1 MMDSKKMTK
10 FLFLNVIGSIL
21 YGVGI
26 HSFTAPQQIAPGG
39 ASGIGILVNY
49 VSGFPIGLFT
59 FLFNIPL
66 LILAY
71 RCVTKKFFYHALFS
85 ITLFSFIT
93 DYVVV
98 LFPVYAGDSLLACIF
113 GGAFMGVGLAL
124 VHMAESTT
132 GGLTILGVILQKRY
146 PQFEVGKLIFLLNFT
161 VVAVSAVVFGNIES
175 ALYGII
181 AIYISSMCMDGIIC
195 GLNNN
200 KFVVIISDHNE
211 EVKAYI
217 SDTTRKGLTILN
229 GVGGYSEN
237 EKQVIFCAIGKNEYA
252 TVKKMIHTVDPN
264 AFVIITDASEVIG
277 NGFKSMI

>member
-1 MMDSKKMTK
+1 MDAKKIIK
-10 FLFLNVIGSIL
+10 FLSLNIIGSVL
-21 YGVGI
+21 YGLGI
-26 HSFTAPQQIAPGG
+26 HAFTAPQHIAPGG

-49 VSGFPIGLFT
+49 VTGFPIGMFT

-66 LILAY
+66 LIIAY
-71 RCVTKKFFYHALFS
+71 KCVTKKFFYNALFS

-98 LFPVYAGDSLLACIF
+98 HFPIYDGDPLLACIF
-113 GGAFMGVGLAL
+113 GGVLMGLGLAV
-124 VHMAESTT
+124 VHMTESTT
-132 GGLTILGVILQKRY
+132 GGLTILGVILQKKY
-146 PQFEVGKLIFLLNFT
+146 PQFEVGKLIFVLNLS
-161 VVAVSAVVFGNIES
+161 VVGASAFVFNNIES
-175 ALYGII
+175 VLYAVI

-211 EVKAYI
+211 QVKAAI
-217 SDTTRKGLTILN
+217 SESTKKGFTIMN
-229 GVGGYSEN
+229 GVGGYSECD
-237 EKQVIFCAIGKNEYA
+237 KQIIFCALGKNEYA
-252 TVKKMIHTVDPN
+252 AIKKMIHTVDPN

>member
-1 MMDSKKMTK
+1 MDAKKIIK

-26 HSFTAPQQIAPGG
+26 HSFTAPQHIAPGG

-71 RCVTKKFFYHALFS
+71 RFVTKKFFYNALFS

-93 DYVVV
+93 DYVVT
-98 LFPVYAGDSLLACIF
+98 LFPVYAGDALLACIF
-113 GGAFMGVGLAL
+113 GGALMGVGLAL
-124 VHMAESTT
+124 VHMTESTT
-132 GGLTILGVILQKRY
+132 GGLTILGVILQKKY
-146 PQFEVGKLIFLLNFT
+146 PQFEVGKLIFVLNLT
-161 VVAVSAVVFGNIES
+161 VVAASAFVFNNIES
-175 ALYGII
+175 VLYAVI
-181 AIYISSMCMDGIIC
+181 AIYISSMCMDSIVC
-195 GLNNN
+195 GLNKN

-217 SDTTRKGLTILN
+217 SDTTHKGFTILN
-229 GVGGYSEN
+229 GVGGYSECD
-237 EKQVIFCAIGKNEYA
+237 KQVIFCAIGKNEYVH
-252 TVKKMIHTVDPN
+252 VKKMIHTVDPN

>member
-1 MMDSKKMTK
+1 METKKIIK
-10 FLFLNVIGSIL
+10 FLLLNIIGSVL
-21 YGVGI
+21 YGIGI
-26 HSFTAPQQIAPGG
+26 HSFTAPQHIAPGG

-71 RCVTKKFFYHALFS
+71 RYVTKKFFYNALFS

-93 DYVVV
+93 DYIVVI
-98 LFPVYAGDSLLACIF
+98 FPIYTGDPLLACIF
-113 GGAFMGVGLAL
+113 GGALMGVGLAL

-132 GGLTILGVILQKRY
+132 GGLTILGVILQKQF
-146 PQFEVGKLIFLLNFT
+146 PQFEVGKLIFLLNLT
-161 VVAVSAVVFGNIES
+161 VVAASALVFNNIES
-175 ALYGII
+175 VLYAVI
-181 AIYISSMCMDGIIC
+181 AIYISSMCMDSMIC

-211 EVKAYI
+211 EVKTYI
-217 SDTTRKGLTILN
+217 SDATHKGFTILN
-229 GVGGYSEN
+229 GVGGYSDCD
-237 EKQVIFCAIGKNEYA
+237 KQVIFCAIGKNEYA
-252 TVKKMIHTVDPN
+252 NVKKMIHQVDPN

>member
-1 MMDSKKMTK
+1 MDTKKIIK
-10 FLFLNVIGSIL
+10 FLFLNIIGSIL

-26 HSFTAPQQIAPGG
+26 YSFTAPQHIAPGG

-71 RCVTKKFFYHALFS
+71 RYVTKKFFYNALFS

-93 DYVVV
+93 DYIVVI
-98 LFPVYAGDSLLACIF
+98 FPIYAGDPLLACIF
-113 GGAFMGVGLAL
+113 GGALMGVGLAL

-132 GGLTILGVILQKRY
+132 GGLTILGVILQKQF
-146 PQFEVGKLIFLLNFT
+146 PQFEVGKLIFLLNLT
-161 VVAVSAVVFGNIES
+161 VVAASALVFNNIES
-175 ALYGII
+175 VLYAVI

-211 EVKAYI
+211 EVKTYI
-217 SDTTRKGLTILN
+217 SDATHKGFTILN
-229 GVGGYSEN
+229 GVGGYSDCD
-237 EKQVIFCAIGKNEYA
+237 KQVIFCAIGKNEYA
-252 TVKKMIHTVDPN
+252 HVKKMIHQVDPN

>member
-1 MMDSKKMTK
+1 METRKITK
-10 FLFLNVIGSIL
+10 FLFLNIIGSVL

-26 HSFTAPQQIAPGG
+26 HSFTAPQHIAPGG

-71 RCVTKKFFYHALFS
+71 RCVTKKFFYNALFS
-85 ITLFSFIT
+85 ITLFSLIT

-98 LFPVYAGDSLLACIF
+98 LFPIYKGDPLLACIF

-124 VHMAESTT
+124 VHMTESTT

-146 PQFEVGKLIFLLNFT
+146 PQFEVGKLIFVLNLT
-161 VVAVSAVVFGNIES
+161 VVAASAFVFNNIES
-175 ALYGII
+175 VLYAVI
-181 AIYISSMCMDGIIC
+181 AIYISSMCMDSIIC
-195 GLNNN
+195 GFNNN

-211 EVKAYI
+211 EVKAHI
-217 SDTTRKGLTILN
+217 SHATHKGFTILS
-229 GVGGYSEN
+229 GVGGYSECD
-237 EKQVIFCAIGKNEYA
+237 KQVIFCAIGKNEYA
-252 TVKKMIHTVDPN
+252 AVKKMIHKVDPN
-264 AFVIITDASEVIG
+264 AFVIITEASEVIG
-277 NGFKSMI
+277 NGFSSMI

>member
-1 MMDSKKMTK
+1 METKKIIK
-10 FLFLNVIGSIL
+10 FLLLNIIGSVL
-21 YGVGI
+21 YGIGI
-26 HSFTAPQQIAPGG
+26 HSFTAPQHIAPGG

-71 RCVTKKFFYHALFS
+71 RYVTKKFFYNALFS

-93 DYVVV
+93 DYIVVI
-98 LFPVYAGDSLLACIF
+98 LPIYTGDPLLACIF
-113 GGAFMGVGLAL
+113 GGALMGVGLAL

-132 GGLTILGVILQKRY
+132 GGLTILGVILQKQF
-146 PQFEVGKLIFLLNFT
+146 PQFEVGKLIFLLNLT
-161 VVAVSAVVFGNIES
+161 VVAASALVFNNIES
-175 ALYGII
+175 VLYAVI
-181 AIYISSMCMDGIIC
+181 AIYISSMCMDSVIC

-211 EVKAYI
+211 EVKTYI
-217 SDTTRKGLTILN
+217 SDATHKGFTILN
-229 GVGGYSEN
+229 GVGGYSDCD
-237 EKQVIFCAIGKNEYA
+237 KQVIFCAIGKNEYA
-252 TVKKMIHTVDPN
+252 NVKKMIHQVDPN

>member
-1 MMDSKKMTK
+1 METKKIIK
-10 FLFLNVIGSIL
+10 FLLLNIIGSVL
-21 YGVGI
+21 YGIGI
-26 HSFTAPQQIAPGG
+26 HSFTAPQHIAPGG

-71 RCVTKKFFYHALFS
+71 RYVTKKFFYNALFS

-93 DYVVV
+93 DYIVVI
-98 LFPVYAGDSLLACIF
+98 FPIYTGDPLLACIF
-113 GGAFMGVGLAL
+113 GGALMGVGLAL

-132 GGLTILGVILQKRY
+132 GGLTILGVILQKQF
-146 PQFEVGKLIFLLNFT
+146 PQFEVGKLIFLLNLT
-161 VVAVSAVVFGNIES
+161 VVAASALVFNNIES
-175 ALYGII
+175 VLYAVI
-181 AIYISSMCMDGIIC
+181 AIYISSMCMDSMIC

-211 EVKAYI
+211 EVKTYI
-217 SDTTRKGLTILN
+217 SDATHKGFTILN
-229 GVGGYSEN
+229 GVGGYSDCD
-237 EKQVIFCAIGKNEYA
+237 KQVIFCAIGKNEYA
-252 TVKKMIHTVDPN
+252 HVKKMIHQVDPN

>member
-1 MMDSKKMTK
+1 MDIKKIIK
-10 FLFLNVIGSIL
+10 FLFLNIIGSIL

-26 HSFTAPQQIAPGG
+26 YSFTAPQHIAPGG

-71 RCVTKKFFYHALFS
+71 RYVTKKFFYNA
-85 ITLFSFIT
+85 LFSFIT

-98 LFPVYAGDSLLACIF
+98 IFPIYQGDALLACIF
-113 GGAFMGVGLAL
+113 GGALMGVGLAL

-132 GGLTILGVILQKRY
+132 GGLTILGVILQKQF
-146 PQFEVGKLIFLLNFT
+146 PQFEVGKLIFLLNLT
-161 VVAVSAVVFGNIES
+161 VVAASALVFNNIES
-175 ALYGII
+175 VLYAVI
-181 AIYISSMCMDGIIC
+181 AIYISSMCMDSVIC

-200 KFVVIISDHNE
+200 KFVIIISDHNE

-217 SDTTRKGLTILN
+217 SDVTHKGFTILN
-229 GVGGYSEN
+229 GVGGYSDCD
-237 EKQVIFCAIGKNEYA
+237 KQVVFCAIGKNEYA
-252 TVKKMIHTVDPN
+252 NVKKMIHQVDPN

>member
-1 MMDSKKMTK
+1 METKKIIK
-10 FLFLNVIGSIL
+10 FLLLNIIGSIL
-21 YGVGI
+21 YGIGI
-26 HSFTAPQQIAPGG
+26 HSFTAPQHIAPGG

-66 LILAY
+66 LVLAY
-71 RCVTKKFFYHALFS
+71 RYVTKKFFYNALFS

-93 DYVVV
+93 DYIVVI
-98 LFPVYAGDSLLACIF
+98 FPIYTGDPLLACIF
-113 GGAFMGVGLAL
+113 GGALMGVGLAL

-132 GGLTILGVILQKRY
+132 GGLTILGVIFQKQF
-146 PQFEVGKLIFLLNFT
+146 PQFEVGKLIFLLNLI
-161 VVAVSAVVFGNIES
+161 VVAASALVFNNIES
-175 ALYGII
+175 VLYAVI
-181 AIYISSMCMDGIIC
+181 AIYISSMCMDSVIC

-211 EVKAYI
+211 EVKTYI
-217 SDTTRKGLTILN
+217 SDATHKGFTILN
-229 GVGGYSEN
+229 GVGGYSDCD
-237 EKQVIFCAIGKNEYA
+237 KQVIFCAIGKNEYA
-252 TVKKMIHTVDPN
+252 HVKKMIHQVDPN

>member
-1 MMDSKKMTK
+1 M
-10 FLFLNVIGSIL
+10 NVIGSIL

-26 HSFTAPQQIAPGG
+26 HSFTAPQHIAPGG

-71 RCVTKKFFYHALFS
+71 RFVTKKFFYNALFS

-93 DYVVV
+93 DYVVT
-98 LFPVYAGDSLLACIF
+98 LFPVYAGDALLACIF
-113 GGAFMGVGLAL
+113 GGALMGVGLAL
-124 VHMAESTT
+124 VHMTESTT
-132 GGLTILGVILQKRY
+132 GGLTILGVILQKKY
-146 PQFEVGKLIFLLNFT
+146 PQFEVGKLIFVLNLT
-161 VVAVSAVVFGNIES
+161 VVAASAFVFNNIES
-175 ALYGII
+175 VLYAVI
-181 AIYISSMCMDGIIC
+181 AIYISSMCMDSIVC
-195 GLNNN
+195 GLNKN

-217 SDTTRKGLTILN
+217 SDTTHKGFTILN
-229 GVGGYSEN
+229 GVGGYSECD
-237 EKQVIFCAIGKNEYA
+237 KQVIFCAIGKNEYVH
-252 TVKKMIHTVDPN
+252 VKKMIHTVDPN